1 LVRLVDL
8 FTQLVRV
15 EIELWNGLDTHLLTT
30 VGISLPQ
37 FQALAAIRAAE
48 APARVQDI
56 SEEMSITVG
65 ATSKVIDRL
74 ERDGLAIRSANPNDR
89 RSSIVSL
96 SDRGVNALV
105 AANGAAETHLRTVL
119 GGVLADNEATL
130 LLGQLTSLRSLARS
144 TVMK

>member
-1 LVRLVDL
+1 MVRFVDL
-8 FTQLVRV
+8 FTELVRV
-15 EIELWNGLDTHLLTT
+15 EIELWNDLDTHLVTE

-37 FQALAAIRAAE
+37 FQALAAIRATGG
-48 APARVQDI
+48 PARVQDI

-74 ERDGLAIRSANPNDR
+74 ERDGLAIRSANPHDR

-105 AANGAAETHLRTVL
+105 AANGAAETHLRATL
-119 GGVLADNEATL
+119 GGVLTDEASTR
-130 LLGQLTSLRSLARS
+130 LLGQLTSLRSHSRVAV
-144 TVMK
+144 TK